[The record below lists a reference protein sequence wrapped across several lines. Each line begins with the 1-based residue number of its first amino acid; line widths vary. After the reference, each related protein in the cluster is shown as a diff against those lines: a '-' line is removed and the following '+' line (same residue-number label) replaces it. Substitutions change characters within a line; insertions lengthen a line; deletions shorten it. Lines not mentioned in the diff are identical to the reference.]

1 MAIFRLC
8 SAEKAA
14 ICDSS
19 GIIKGTSVP
28 VLFSRGS
35 ISFIAAVL
43 HEVVEMTGVRSSAQR
58 VALHCS
64 FLMKN

>member
-1 MAIFRLC
+1 MSSQLC
-8 SAEKAA
+8 Y
-14 ICDSS
+14 SS
-19 GIIKGTSVP
+19 GIFKGTSVP
-28 VLFSRGS
+28 APISGGS

-43 HEVVEMTGVRSSAQR
+43 HEVVEMPRVRSSAQR